1 MVKGSQYQRV
11 TNLQGL
17 QVVEMLVFNEYNLR
31 EKLSTSCSGAY
42 TGINCLYNC
51 VPKTDDDIELE
62 ALMDY
67 VIALSK
73 CAFYRG
79 TPMKAELFGGEAS

>member
-1 MVKGSQYQRV
+1 MVEI
-11 TNLQGL
+11 LI
-17 QVVEMLVFNEYNLR
+17 FNEYNLR
-31 EKLSTSCSGAY
+31 AKLSTSFSGAY

-67 VIALSK
+67 VIALLK

-79 TPMKAELFGGEAS
+79 TPMKAELSGGEAS

>member
-11 TNLQGL
+11 TTIQGP
-17 QVVEMLVFNEYNLR
+17 QVVEMLVFNAYNLR